1 MVQDLSNMTGEVEAT
16 DLFQMTLDVQQ
27 KMQETYYPKIEE
39 MFMEDKMLISTR
51 AILHEVLEVE
61 DEVNWKHWKKDVE
74 VDEEKIAEELVDV
87 FIFFMN
93 LMNASEMT
101 AKELIER
108 TLDKI
113 DINIER
119 QKNGY

>member
-1 MVQDLSNMTGEVEAT
+1 MVEDLSGKVEVESS

-27 KMQETYYPKIEE
+27 HMQEKYYPDVEA
-39 MFMEDKMLISTR
+39 MFMEDQMLISTR
-51 AILHEVLEVE
+51 AIIHEVLEVE
-61 DEVNWKHWKKDVE
+61 NEVNWKHWKKPVE
-74 VDEEKIAEELVDV
+74 IDEEKIADELVDV

-119 QKNGY
+119 QKTGY

>member
-1 MVQDLSNMTGEVEAT
+1 MVEDLSNTSEVEPS
-16 DLFQMTLDVQQ
+16 DLFQMVLDVQQ
-27 KMQETYYPKIEE
+27 SMQDKCYPNVEE
-39 MFMEDKMLISTR
+39 MFMEEKILISTR
-51 AILHEVLEVE
+51 ALVHEVLEVE

-74 VDEEKIAEELVDV
+74 VDEEKVCDEIVDV

-93 LMNASEMT
+93 LVNASDMT

-119 QKNGY
+119 QKTGY